1 MQSDSYHT
9 HIPVTMLR
17 SALKQPS
24 RPSSPALATPSSPSP
39 RPGAPPRTTSSS
51 SLVTSPSIVQSQFGL
66 GTSVSML
73 SPNPQSATSAL
84 VVSQGYTPKVSFDTF
99 ENPAA
104 SMFSFTLHVQSDGY
118 TRNSST
124 RVFLCASSPDE
135 SGREALE
142 WALECLV
149 QDGDELIVFRGID
162 QEELEK
168 DHELVREEARDLMRH
183 IQDKC
188 VEYDP
193 DRKVSLLPSH
203 WWLPFELL
211 LKISIILEFI
221 AGRVTTTLDRLIAL
235 YRPDSVVVG
244 MRDQRRGVLGF
255 GGGRSGGVFS
265 GKSYFIPWWSV
276 VTTILFLAGVGSV
289 SKYALSHSPVPIIV
303 VRPERNVRKIREKR
317 LKDPKRGTHFN
328 E

>member
-1 MQSDSYHT
+1 MRSDTCHT

-17 SALKQPS
+17 SALKQSS
-24 RPSSPALATPSSPSP
+24 RPSSPALGTPSSPTLGS
-39 RPGAPPRTTSSS
+39 RPGAPPRTTSTS
-51 SLVTSPSIVQSQFGL
+51 SLATSPIVSPYPVQFGP
-66 GTSVSML
+66 ML
-73 SPNPQSATSAL
+73 SPNAQSTTSAL

-118 TRNSST
+118 ARNRST

-135 SGREALE
+135 SGKEALE
-142 WALECLV
+142 WVLECLI
-149 QDGDELIVFRGID
+149 QDGDELVVFRGVD

-168 DHELVREEARDLMRH
+168 DHELVREEARELMRH

-193 DRKVSLLPSH
+193 ER
-203 WWLPFELL
+203 
-211 LKISIILEFI
+211 KISIILEFI

-244 MRDQRRGVLGF
+244 MRGQRRGVLGF
-255 GGGRSGGVFS
+255 GSGRPGGVFS
-265 GKSYFIPWWSV
+265 GKSHFLPSMV
-276 VTTILFLAGVGSV
+276 VFTRIAVSTGVGSV

-303 VRPERNVRKIREKR
+303 VRPESNVRKVREKR

>member
-1 MQSDSYHT
+1 MQHT
-9 HIPVTMLR
+9 HIPVMLR
-17 SALKQPS
+17 SALKQTS
-24 RPSSPALATPSSPSP
+24 RPSSPALGSPASP
-39 RPGAPPRTTSSS
+39 PPNLGAPHSTTSAS
-51 SLVTSPSIVQSQFGL
+51 SLATFPSVSPYQAQFGP
-66 GTSVSML
+66 GTSTTLL
-73 SPNPQSATSAL
+73 SPNPQSISSGP

-104 SMFSFTLHVQSDGY
+104 PMFSFTLHVQSEGY
-118 TRNSST
+118 TPNRSSRT
-124 RVFLCASSPDE
+124 FLCASSPDE
-135 SGREALE
+135 TGKEALE

-193 DRKVSLLPSH
+193 DRK
-203 WWLPFELL
+203 
-211 LKISIILEFI
+211 ISIILEFI

-244 MRDQRRGVLGF
+244 MRGQRRGVLGF
-255 GGGRSGGVFS
+255 GGGRAGGMFS
-265 GKSYFIPWWSV
+265 
-276 VTTILFLAGVGSV
+276 GVGSV
-289 SKYALSHSPVPIIV
+289 SKYVLSRSPVPIIV
-303 VRPERNVRKIREKR
+303 VRPESKVRKVREKR
-317 LKDPKRGTHFN
+317 LKDPKRGTHFD
-328 E
+328 ELPKPTTKS